1 MMLLLLRRLVHWLL
15 FYSTGERESA
25 GGDDERDYVSGC

>member
-15 FYSTGERESA
+15 FYSTRERESA
-25 GGDDERDYVSGC
+25 GGDDA